1 KLTVQDNHNNINEQ
15 QQQPASGQQD
25 EWEEFENSNPK
36 YDKLRLK
43 FSRGTND
50 QIHSDGDEDEDYYDD
65 GHNTNNH
72 GQNTN
77 DNTN

>member
-1 KLTVQDNHNNINEQ
+1 NHTAVNKTQTNSTSINKTKNSTKLTVQDNHNNINEQQQ

-50 QIHSDGDEDEDYYDD
+50 QIHS
-65 GHNTNNH
+65 
-72 GQNTN
+72 
-77 DNTN
+77 